1 MVAKVVEQVAEED
14 GKEGTSA
21 TLFSFDSEMAVVGAW
36 YLAAEAE
43 AAVDE
48 INRAVN
54 DVGVPKYE
62 ESGEGA
68 VTGVGSLA
76 SE

>member
-1 MVAKVVEQVAEED
+1 VVEED
-14 GKEGTSA
+14 GKEGTGA
-21 TLFSFDSEMAVVGAW
+21 TLFSFESEMAGAW
-36 YLAAEAE
+36 RLAAEAE

-62 ESGEGA
+62 DSGEGA

>member
-1 MVAKVVEQVAEED
+1 MVAKVVESVAEED
-14 GKEGTSA
+14 GKEGTGA

-36 YLAAEAE
+36 HLAAEAE

-62 ESGEGA
+62 ENGEGA
-68 VTGVGSLA
+68 VTRVGSLA
-76 SE
+76 SK

>member
-14 GKEGTSA
+14 GKEGTGA
-21 TLFSFDSEMAVVGAW
+21 TLFSFESEMAVVGA
-36 YLAAEAE
+36 LAAETE

-48 INRAVN
+48 TNRAGN

>member
-1 MVAKVVEQVAEED
+1 MVAKVVEQVD
-14 GKEGTSA
+14 GKEGTGA

-36 YLAAEAE
+36 HLAAEAE

-68 VTGVGSLA
+68 VT
-76 SE
+76 

>member
-1 MVAKVVEQVAEED
+1 VAEED
-14 GKEGTSA
+14 GKEGTRA
-21 TLFSFDSEMAVVGAW
+21 TLFSFESEMAGAW
-36 YLAAEAE
+36 CLAAEAE

-54 DVGVPKYE
+54 EVGVPKYE
-62 ESGEGA
+62 DSGEGA

>member
-1 MVAKVVEQVAEED
+1 MVAKVVESVAEED
-14 GKEGTSA
+14 GKEGIGA
-21 TLFSFDSEMAVVGAW
+21 KPFSFDSEMAVVGAW
-36 YLAAEAE
+36 HLAAEAE

-48 INRAVN
+48 TNRAVN

-62 ESGEGA
+62 ENGEGA
-68 VTGVGSLA
+68 VTRVGSLA

>member
-14 GKEGTSA
+14 GNEGTGA
-21 TLFSFDSEMAVVGAW
+21 TLFSFESEMAVVGAW
-36 YLAAEAE
+36 HLVAEAE
-43 AAVDE
+43 AAVGE

-54 DVGVPKYE
+54 DVGLPKYE
-62 ESGEGA
+62 KNGEGA